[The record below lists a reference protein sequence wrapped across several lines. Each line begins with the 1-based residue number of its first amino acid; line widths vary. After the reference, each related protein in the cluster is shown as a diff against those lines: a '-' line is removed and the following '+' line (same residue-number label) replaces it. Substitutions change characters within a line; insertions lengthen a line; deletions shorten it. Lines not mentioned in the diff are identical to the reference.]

1 MGKVIAIEG
10 KNLDSLKNAYESLLE
25 IIANL
30 YEAGETALES
40 ENNDDASLLFAQA
53 DKLYITAEN
62 LSAVITEQEE

>member
-1 MGKVIAIEG
+1 MGKVIAIERTS
-10 KNLDSLKNAYESLLE
+10 LESLKRAYESLLE

-53 DKLYITAEN
+53 DRLYIAAEN
-62 LSAVITEQEE
+62 LAAVITEQED